1 MSTLVF
7 KCVFLTHE
15 HRSVGRVTVSFSD
28 ICSIPSTALKAWS
41 WPYVFNSIPWV
52 HYTHTNTHCVAVIA
66 NINKAICSNLL
77 NSQWNLNRF
86 GLCHFW
92 LPQWLNQI
100 VDYYCCYY
108 YQRKKNSKRASTQ
121 EVINMDVVISFT
133 DFERQQAEK
142 RLRTQ
147 SGRVLSF
154 YCTNKNKGCC
164 WFNIRQRGKCIIGL
178 SRQPEPGMSTSNQN
192 FPPVFLES
200 LTVSISLLVECVKCI
215 KLESYF
221 HGIIKIETSS
231 ELEWYNKSPSECFT
245 QCAGRRRQFTGS
257 TSTDFTETRSDVFAK
272 M

>member
-86 GLCHFW
+86 GLYHFW

-100 VDYYCCYY
+100 VDYYCCCY

-121 EVINMDVVISFT
+121 EVINMDVVIRDHWNASLT
-133 DFERQQAEK
+133 SSD
-142 RLRTQ
+142 
-147 SGRVLSF
+147 
-154 YCTNKNKGCC
+154 
-164 WFNIRQRGKCIIGL
+164 
-178 SRQPEPGMSTSNQN
+178 SRQKNAWGRKVGGFWVSTVPIRTKDAVDLTYGSVVNALEGYPGNRS
-192 FPPVFLES
+192 LECP
-200 LTVSISLLVECVKCI
+200 LVTKT
-215 KLESYF
+215 F
-221 HGIIKIETSS
+221 HR
-231 ELEWYNKSPSECFT
+231 CF
-245 QCAGRRRQFTGS
+245 
-257 TSTDFTETRSDVFAK
+257 
-272 M
+272 